1 LGIRKNIAITLTVA
15 LLAAPS
21 LVEACPV
28 CFGNPGSMQT
38 KGVQAG
44 VLALLGVTVGMLA
57 SIAGFFFIYLRR
69 RMRMFEES
77 TEGAIR

>member
-1 LGIRKNIAITLTVA
+1 MKIALATLA
-15 LLAAPS
+15 LLAIPRLA
-21 LVEACPV
+21 LACPV
-28 CFGNPGSMQT
+28 CFGNPGSAQT

-44 VLALLGVTVGMLA
+44 VLALLVVTVGMLA